1 MKILSLICI
10 IGGVFF
16 VYSVFPNYN
25 VKESQIKESQ
35 IQDPIRKEVSVAPD
49 SISWFEKHL
58 DIYIEKHLFTFNPT
72 KYVQE
77 PTDKIKEELSLE
89 CWLGNFTISDMT
101 SSKYLIIV
109 DCSNEEKGFNKLI
122 YITPNFFVITL
133 YFTSEDGVQYGSSLV
148 YYPENNT
155 LDKLESIVTYG
166 IRGWILSNNNILECS
181 RKKITQDG
189 FLIEYGQYN
198 TTTKKFVVEYSE

>member
-25 VKESQIKESQ
+25 VQESQT
-35 IQDPIRKEVSVAPD
+35 QDPIRKEVSVAPD

-58 DIYIEKHLFTFNPT
+58 DIYIEKHLFTFSPT
-72 KYVQE
+72 KYVNE
-77 PTDKIKEELSLE
+77 PTDQIKAELSLE
-89 CWLGNFTISDMT
+89 CWLGNFTISDMR
-101 SSKYLIIV
+101 SSKDLIIV

-133 YFTSEDGVQYGSSLV
+133 YLTSENGMQYGSSLV
-148 YYPENNT
+148 YYPEKNT
-155 LDKLESIVTYG
+155 LDKLEG
-166 IRGWILSNNNILECS
+166 IM
-181 RKKITQDG
+181 ITEVSGNRIEGSKENYSEMDG
-189 FLIEYGQYN
+189 YVIEYGHYN